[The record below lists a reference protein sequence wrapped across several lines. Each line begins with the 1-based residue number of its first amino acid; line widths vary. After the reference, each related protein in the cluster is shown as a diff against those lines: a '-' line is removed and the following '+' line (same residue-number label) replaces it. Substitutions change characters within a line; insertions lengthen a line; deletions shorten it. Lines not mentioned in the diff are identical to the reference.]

1 MSARTWVGQGEKKE
15 RTKAERMYSNQTI
28 LALIPARGGSKS
40 IPGKNIKAFGG
51 HPLIAYTIAAAR
63 RSRYVDSVV
72 VTTDSEEI
80 AAIARTYG
88 AETPFLRPAELASDA
103 SRTIDAVVHAV
114 EALSA
119 LGRSHDAVA
128 LLQPTSPLRRAEE
141 IDAAIETFFSH
152 GRLGLASVSDVVE
165 NPVLTRRLDRAG
177 VLHPILP
184 VPSTVRR
191 QDMPRFWH
199 VDGAIYLN
207 RVDDLTPETSLN
219 DNPIGFV
226 MPRERSSDIDDIEDF
241 LRAEHIMRELGDP
254 LPDDC
259 SGGGCPSVEG

>member
-1 MSARTWVGQGEKKE
+1 
-15 RTKAERMYSNQTI
+15 MYGNSTI
-28 LALIPARGGSKS
+28 LAIIPAREGSKG
-40 IPGKNIKAFGG
+40 IPGKNTKELNG

-80 AAIARTYG
+80 AAVSRAYG
-88 AETPFLRPAELASDA
+88 AETPFLRPVELASDA

-114 EALSA
+114 GEMVR
-119 LGRSHDAVA
+119 LGRPHEVVV

-141 IDAAIETFFSH
+141 IDGAIEAFFSH
-152 GRLGLASVSDVVE
+152 GKLGLASVSDVTE
-165 NPVLTRRLDRAG
+165 NPVLTRRLDRSG

-199 VDGAIYLN
+199 VDGAVYVN
-207 RVDDLTPETSLN
+207 RADDLTPETSLN

-226 MPRERSSDIDDIEDF
+226 VPRERSSDIDDIEDF
-241 LRAEHIMRELGDP
+241 LRAEKIMRELGDL
-254 LPDDC
+254 LPEGC
-259 SGGGCPSVEG
+259 GGGV